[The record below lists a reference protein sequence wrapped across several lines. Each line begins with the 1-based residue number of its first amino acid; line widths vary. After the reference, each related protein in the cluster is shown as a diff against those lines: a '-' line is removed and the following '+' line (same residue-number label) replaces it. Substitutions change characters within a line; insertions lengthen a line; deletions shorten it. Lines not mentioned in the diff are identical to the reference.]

1 MAIPPQT
8 LAREHRVQAD
18 GLSLAVT
25 EFRTAATGTAPLVL
39 LHGIGSRGASW
50 WPVIDALA
58 GQFSLYVVD
67 LRGHG
72 GSEKPVA
79 GYRLPDYAAD
89 LKAILNALKLDYPA
103 ILGHS
108 LGGLIALAWALDHP
122 EGAAGIVLEDT
133 SLRGRR
139 DALQAVDGW
148 LALNAL
154 TVEEATAYYARE
166 HPTWDADDCRRRA
179 ETITGTARGVFV
191 ELRQEAMSPDA
202 PTDRISPLG
211 VIRSPVLL
219 LRGEPEAGSMV
230 APEDADRFA
239 DSVPL
244 SQVIH
249 FPRAGHSIHRDDPD
263 GFLAAVMPFLL
274 SLEGAPGS
282 ASLLQPND
290 RARRR
295 HRSHLPASPSH

>member
-8 LAREHRVQAD
+8 PAREHRVQAD
-18 GLSLAVT
+18 GLSLVVT
-25 EFRTAATGTAPLVL
+25 EYRTAATGTPPLVL

-58 GQFSLYVVD
+58 EQFSLYVAD

-72 GSEKPVA
+72 ASGKPET

-89 LKAILNALKLDYPA
+89 LTALLDALELDQPA

-108 LGGLIALAWALDHP
+108 LGGLIALTWAVDHP
-122 EGAAGIVLEDT
+122 ERAAGIVLEDS

-139 DALQAVDGW
+139 EALPAVDGW

-154 TVEEATAYYARE
+154 TVEEATEYYARE
-166 HPTWDADDCRRRA
+166 HPTWDAQDCRRRA
-179 ETITGTARGVFV
+179 ETITSTARGVFV
-191 ELRQEAMSPDA
+191 ELRQEALSSEA

-219 LRGEPEAGSMV
+219 LRGDPEAGSMV
-230 APEDADRFA
+230 LPEDADRFA
-239 DSVPL
+239 ASVPV

-249 FPRAGHSIHRDDPD
+249 FPGAGHSIHRDDPD
-263 GFLAAVMPFLL
+263 GFLAAVVPFLL
-274 SLEGAPGS
+274 CLGGTPGPPSS
-282 ASLLQPND
+282 AANQRLQQA
-290 RARRR
+290 RA
-295 HRSHLPASPSH
+295 